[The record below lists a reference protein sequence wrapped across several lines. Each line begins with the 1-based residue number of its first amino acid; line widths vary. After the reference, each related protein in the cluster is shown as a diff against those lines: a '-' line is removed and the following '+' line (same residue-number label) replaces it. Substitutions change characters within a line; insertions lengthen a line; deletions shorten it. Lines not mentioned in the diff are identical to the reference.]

1 MLDLNRV
8 GWGRGGK
15 WLGELPRDQWQGEG
29 RMARRRK
36 ARGKGKVD
44 NSGMCW
50 EIEWPGMI
58 RPEQRF
64 WGLRDTLKSWLL
76 KGESVSTSHRSTYLE
91 VVIETKWPAN
101 HPVSSMGLV
110 IFNLSNLLG
119 VQDRTMRGF
128 AYVTRNLTCR

>member
-1 MLDLNRV
+1 LSLEETIGCVLDLNRV

-15 WLGELPRDQWQGEG
+15 WLGELPRDQWQGDG

-44 NSGMCW
+44 NSGTCW

-58 RPEQRF
+58 RPEQWF

-76 KGESVSTSHRSTYLE
+76 KGESIFHVTPFYLPRS
-91 VVIETKWPAN
+91 
-101 HPVSSMGLV
+101 
-110 IFNLSNLLG
+110 SN
-119 VQDRTMRGF
+119 
-128 AYVTRNLTCR
+128 